1 MRYFDFILDKV
12 VQIDEYNEQKKFI
25 KKLKKL

>member
-1 MRYFDFILDKV
+1 MRYFDFILDRV
-12 VQIDEYNEQKKFI
+12 VQIDEYNEQKNII